1 MYACF
6 VLVST
11 IGLSGGFSASEAL
24 MLTPDLL
31 QMLMNGGFDI
41 RQPARI
47 FLPPKYYS
55 SGLYDSGHRSPEEIF
70 RTNLELMMEAVYDD
84 SLLNQKPSIASLS
97 QAALTTTMT
106 SGGAFNRPNSISY
119 SDGGTGNRN
128 KGSGVLKKNTVT
140 NLKSSLPSLL
150 LAPSASAPANTLA
163 SSIVLDQTRSGMS
176 EIVSPLGGNSR
187 QSFDRRYVV

>member
-1 MYACF
+1 MFASM
-6 VLVST
+6 VLLST
-11 IGLSGGFSASEAL
+11 INLSGGFSASQAL
-24 MLTPDLL
+24 MLNHDLL

-84 SLLNQKPSIASLS
+84 SLLNQSPSAASLS
-97 QAALTTTMT
+97 QAALTTATT

-128 KGSGVLKKNTVT
+128 KGSGALKKNTVT
-140 NLKSSLPSLL
+140 NFKSSLPSLS
-150 LAPSASAPANTLA
+150 LAPSASAPGRTMA
-163 SSIVLDQTRSGMS
+163 SSIVLDQTRSGVS
-176 EIVSPLGGNSR
+176 QIVSPLGSR